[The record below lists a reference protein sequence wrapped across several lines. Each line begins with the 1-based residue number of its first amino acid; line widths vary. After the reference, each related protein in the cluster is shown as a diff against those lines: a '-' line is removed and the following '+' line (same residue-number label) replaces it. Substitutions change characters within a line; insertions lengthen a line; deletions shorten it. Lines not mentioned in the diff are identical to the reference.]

1 MPLYV
6 SLGKATMQ
14 GVQKIR
20 EVGQRYEA
28 NRRMYEGMGVKLV
41 GLYALMGEYDYLS
54 IVEAPDNE
62 TALKAAV
69 AVSSRGN
76 STWVTM
82 PAVPIEQF
90 SQLVGDIGETT
101 HQG

>member
-20 EVGQRYEA
+20 EVGKRYEA
-28 NRRMYEGMGVKLV
+28 NRKMYDGMGVKLV
-41 GLYALMGEYDYLS
+41 ALYALMGEYDYLS

-62 TALKAAV
+62 TAMKAAV

-76 STWVTM
+76 STWVTL
-82 PAVPIEQF
+82 PAIPIEEF
-90 SQLVGDIGETT
+90 SQLVSDMGE
-101 HQG
+101 